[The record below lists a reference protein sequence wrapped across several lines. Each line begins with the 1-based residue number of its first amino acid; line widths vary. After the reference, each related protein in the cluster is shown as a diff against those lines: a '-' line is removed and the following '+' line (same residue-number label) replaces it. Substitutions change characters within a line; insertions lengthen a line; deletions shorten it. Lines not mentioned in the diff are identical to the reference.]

1 MRLLLLLL
9 LSITNIYAQ
18 EKVLGV
24 DIPKDFIVD
33 YNEWDDEYKIYSS
46 NIKESQKEFQKKGFL
61 ENNYLIGQIVI
72 IGDTN
77 LGLLIN
83 NCFWEDP
90 KYQNQSEE
98 NTKAIFYIKNNGKI
112 LKKEMYVFLTEGSGF
127 STLKIIENPLYN
139 LDLSFII
146 DNLNENSTLRINDFA
161 DNIFEYEGE
170 ELKPLLD
177 TIKLYKQLKKE
188 I

>member
-33 YNEWDDEYKIYSS
+33 YDEWDNIYGIFSS
-46 NIKESQKEFQKKGFL
+46 NIKVFREELQKGSLKDS
-61 ENNYLIGQIVI
+61 YLIGYIAI
-72 IGDTN
+72 KGDTN
-77 LGLLIN
+77 LSLLILN
-83 NCFWEDP
+83 NFWED
-90 KYQNQSEE
+90 SEYLDKIE
-98 NTKAIFYIKNNGKI
+98 NRNATFYIKNNGKI
-112 LKKEMYVFLTEGSGF
+112 LKKEFPISLTGGS
-127 STLKIIENPLYN
+127 SSSMLMLIENSLID

>member
-24 DIPKDFIVD
+24 DIPKGFIVEYD
-33 YNEWDDEYKIYSS
+33 EWDNIYEIYSS
-46 NIKESQKEFQKKGFL
+46 TVEESQEEFQKKGFL
-61 ENNYLIGQIVI
+61 ENSYLTTVI
-72 IGDTN
+72 EITENTN
-77 LGLLIN
+77 IILFIN
-83 NCFWEDP
+83 NYFWKDS
-90 KYQNQSEE
+90 KYQDNSKKLT
-98 NTKAIFYIKNNGKI
+98 NAMFYIKNNGKI
-112 LKKEMYVFLTEGSGF
+112 LKKEIEVFVILDISY
-127 STLKIIENPLYN
+127 STLRVVEALHDDF
-139 LDLSFII
+139 DLSFII

>member
-33 YNEWDDEYKIYSS
+33 YNEWDNEYNIYSS
-46 NIKESQKEFQKKGFL
+46 NIKVFREELQKGSLKDS
-61 ENNYLIGQIVI
+61 YLIGYIAI
-72 IGDTN
+72 KGDTN
-77 LGLLIN
+77 LSLLILN
-83 NCFWEDP
+83 NFWED
-90 KYQNQSEE
+90 SEYLDKIE
-98 NTKAIFYIKNNGKI
+98 NGNATFYIKNNGKI
-112 LKKEMYVFLTEGSGF
+112 LKKEMEVYLRGESGLSGIIAGSP
-127 STLKIIENPLYN
+127 SDD

-146 DNLNENSTLRINDFA
+146 DNLNENSTLRIKDFA
-161 DNIFEYEGE
+161 NNIFEYEGE
-170 ELKPLLD
+170 GLKPLLD
-177 TIKLYKQLKKE
+177 TIKLYKQLKKA